1 MLNFH
6 RNIGTPVVLDKAD
19 EMGLL
24 YYVEPGSFHSGTH
37 DPFIRTILREKVFRM
52 IKRDRSHPSLIIYN
66 MINEFGGRLS
76 KDKELVAKRFEDM
89 RDAHAIDPSRTITF
103 TSGWANKKDALED
116 SKAHFRPFDTK
127 LYMNGW
133 FDNHRA
139 GGPETWREDFY
150 KSPTD
155 NLMYTNNNTEIYMR
169 GEEAAISTPPRIKE
183 IDDYL
188 SKTGKT
194 GWDGKFWQKQYKEFW

>member
-1 MLNFH
+1 M
-6 RNIGTPVVLDKAD
+6 
-19 EMGLL
+19 
-24 YYVEPGSFHSGTH
+24 
-37 DPFIRTILREKVFRM
+37 
-52 IKRDRSHPSLIIYN
+52 
-66 MINEFGGRLS
+66 
-76 KDKELVAKRFEDM
+76 VAKRFEDM

-150 KSPTD
+150 NHRLTI
-155 NLMYTNNNTEIYMR
+155 LC
-169 GEEAAISTPPRIKE
+169 TPIITPKYICVEKK
-183 IDDYL
+183 L
-188 SKTGKT
+188 QFLHLLVSKK
-194 GWDGKFWQKQYKEFW
+194 